1 MDIAPQNA
9 VECCQKSTSQPDV
22 TPLRLGPL
30 SAERTGMS
38 VKGHKQKWLMIEV
51 KRPPDDGH
59 RGHLIARWQRNVDA
73 FLRQLVPDPLELL
86 IVGDRHGTCVPKALE
101 LARRVLDVGL
111 HQLC

>member
-22 TPLRLGPL
+22 TPLRLRPL

-38 VKGHKQKWLMIEV
+38 LKGHKQKWLMIEV

-59 RGHLIARWQRNVDA
+59 RGHLIASWQRNVDA
-73 FLRQLVPDPLELL
+73 FLRELFSDPLELL
-86 IVGDRHGTCVPKALE
+86 VVRDRDGTGIAEALE
-101 LARRVLDVGL
+101 LARGI
-111 HQLC
+111 